1 MSTLVPLQVSRE
13 VPSKPL
19 DEAVWQAW
27 AFKGR
32 AQDRRNSAARMQAV
46 RWVSI
51 AGLLAAA
58 GLWSHLAPYDLA
70 VRFLVAACAMVVMF
84 QAFHARHYAFAA
96 VFGALVLLYNPVVP
110 VFSFSGDWLGAVVM
124 ASAVPFLAS
133 LAGRNPRRRHT
144 MTALAGTAS
153 RAALTSLLVCG
164 VMSAATLAGDL
175 SRYRN
180 FQFGTDLPTIAKQ
193 VRASVSQAKVI
204 HSRPAL
210 IQELEWRPQPLGPS
224 VQTEAAKE
232 VVFGFYDGQLFR
244 IVVNYD
250 RYETEGLTAGD
261 LVEAISANYGI
272 AAKPAAPA
280 KAEQERF
287 GDQEEVIARWQDPQY
302 CFDLIRS
309 SYGPSFRLVGV
320 LKSLEAPAQAAILEA
335 TRLDSQEAPQ
345 RDAERIVREEE
356 TERAKLDKARLAN
369 KPKFRP

>member
-1 MSTLVPLQVSRE
+1 MRTKIVKRVATDVTVYANRSTR
-13 VPSKPL
+13 
-19 DEAVWQAW
+19 
-27 AFKGR
+27 
-32 AQDRRNSAARMQAV
+32 
-46 RWVSI
+46 
-51 AGLLAAA
+51 
-58 GLWSHLAPYDLA
+58 
-70 VRFLVAACAMVVMF
+70 
-84 QAFHARHYAFAA
+84 
-96 VFGALVLLYNPVVP
+96 
-110 VFSFSGDWLGAVVM
+110 LG
-124 ASAVPFLAS
+124 
-133 LAGRNPRRRHT
+133 
-144 MTALAGTAS
+144 GTVS
-153 RAALTSLLVCG
+153 RAALTSLLVVG

-272 AAKPAAPA
+272 AEKPPAPA

-309 SYGPSFRLVGV
+309 PYGPSFRLVGV